1 MEGEKRVRAARAKEA
16 KSQKKVMLACRVL
29 LIVLGG
35 GYIIAHLF
43 TGLFGGFGG
52 RMKTVAATVATSV
65 DYELYDAYIFR
76 DENVITSQKNG
87 YRYDILADGEMAGI
101 GTEYARVYADGQ
113 STDTDRK
120 LRELDRSIAL
130 LERCAVTLTSS
141 GILSAKDTLSN
152 GHMSIA
158 DALSAGKI
166 MKAMGYTVD
175 LVEAYESLRINTGG
189 SAAVK
194 ENLAEVNA
202 AVEQLKSQRESLVAS
217 FGSDYDSLRAGRTGY
232 YYSGVDGYE
241 VFFSTD
247 GIGDRPLSEFFESID
262 ALSGKPNVIDG
273 AVGRMVY
280 NYRWYAA
287 IPVDMAVASLYI
299 DDEGEPV
306 ISKFQV
312 GFYDGGW
319 SDIEM
324 TLERVVQSPDDSRAI
339 LLFSSGVMNV
349 GFDGGR
355 VRRVRIASEE
365 LTGYRVPTEAVRTNE
380 NGEVGVYV
388 LKGGKVLWRYIE
400 VIDDS
405 KKDIY
410 VLARIGGSEDGARE
424 WLQRNDAIIVEG
436 QGLYDGKTV
445 YY

>member
-1 MEGEKRVRAARAKEA
+1 MEGEKRVRAAKAKEA
-16 KSQKKVMLACRVL
+16 KTQQRIMLVCRVL

-52 RMKTVAATVATSV
+52 RMETVAATVTASV
-65 DYELYDAYIFR
+65 NYELYDAYIFR
-76 DENVITSQKNG
+76 DENVITSGNTG

-101 GTEYARVYADGQ
+101 GTEYARVYTDGQ
-113 STDTDRK
+113 SDAADRK
-120 LRELDRSIAL
+120 LRELDESIAL

-141 GILSAKDTLSN
+141 GILSAKDTLGE

-158 DALSAGKI
+158 DALSAGEI
-166 MKAMGYTVD
+166 LKAMGHTVD

-202 AVEQLKSQRESLVAS
+202 AVAELKAERDELVAS
-217 FGSDYDSLRAGRTGY
+217 FGSDYESLRAGRTGY

-241 VFFSTD
+241 AAFSTD
-247 GIGDRPLSEFFESID
+247 GIGDKPLSEFFEAID
-262 ALSGKPNVIDG
+262 ALSGKPSAVEG

-280 NYRWYAA
+280 DYRWYAA
-287 IPVDMAVASLYI
+287 LPVDMSVASLYI
-299 DDEGEPV
+299 DDEGEPI
-306 ISKFQV
+306 ISKFTV

-319 SDIEM
+319 QDIEM

-349 GFDGGR
+349 GFEGGR
-355 VRRVRIASEE
+355 ARRVRIASEE
-365 LTGYRVPTEAVRTNE
+365 LTGYRVPTEAVRTDG
-380 NGEVGVYV
+380 NGESGVYV
-388 LKGGKVLWRYIE
+388 LKGGKVLWRHIE

-405 KKDIY
+405 EKDIY
-410 VLARIGGSEDGARE
+410 VLARIAPSEDDSRE
-424 WLQRNDAIIVEG
+424 WLQQNDAIIVEG
-436 QGLYDGKTV
+436 QDLYDGKTV